1 MPAGKRTST
10 YENPDYQK
18 AAEPF
23 YKQTEDAIN
32 SADPENPG
40 VQPRPTLGV
49 QFVTIPEF
57 ADLATGIS
65 EDVSSAIAG
74 RTTVDK
80 ALKKRQK
87 ESREGRETSTRND
100 RAASVGAVRTRPEAA
115 RAVP

>member
-1 MPAGKRTST
+1 AGKRTST

-18 AAEPF
+18 AAGPF
-23 YKQTEDAIN
+23 FKQTEDAIN
-32 SADPENPG
+32 SADPVSPG

-74 RTTVDK
+74 RSSADSALEKGQKAAQKVGDK
-80 ALKKRQK
+80 YKK
-87 ESREGRETSTRND
+87 
-100 RAASVGAVRTRPEAA
+100 
-115 RAVP
+115 

>member
-1 MPAGKRTST
+1 MAEELGWQHVPAGKRTST

-80 ALKKRQK
+80 ALEKGQK
-87 ESREGRETSTRND
+87 EAEK
-100 RAASVGAVRTRPEAA
+100 VGDKYKK
-115 RAVP
+115 